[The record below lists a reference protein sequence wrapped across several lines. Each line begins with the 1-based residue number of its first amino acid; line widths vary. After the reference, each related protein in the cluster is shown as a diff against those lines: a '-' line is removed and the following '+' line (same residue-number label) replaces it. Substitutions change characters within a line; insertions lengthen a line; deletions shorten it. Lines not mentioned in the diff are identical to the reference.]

1 MTRVTLKIR
10 GEDLKKKL
18 IIRDGVDGIDGTVG
32 EKGRDGKDGIDGK
45 NSKPE
50 EFLPLIEE
58 RLPSLGEKIRD
69 GLELLQNEERLD
81 MKAIKGLLETL
92 EKLEKKKVVY
102 GGGGGVVGRDLIK
115 EIDISSQLDGVTKTF
130 NIQGV
135 WNIITVDLS
144 SFPHALRKTMD
155 YTWTSTSITFT
166 DQIDA
171 ASSLAVGQTCI
182 LTVVSA

>member
-1 MTRVTLKIR
+1 MTKVHIKIK
-10 GEDLKKKL
+10 GEDLKEKL
-18 IIRDGVDGIDGTVG
+18 RIQDGVNGMPGIKGQDGN
-32 EKGRDGKDGIDGK
+32 DGKNGIDGK

-50 EFLPLIEE
+50 EILPLIEE
-58 RLPSLGEKIRD
+58 RLPSLGEKVRD